1 MRQALKALNWG
12 APLAVSV
19 LAIWMA
25 LGVDQTEQGL
35 PAAPPPAREITAT
48 PPASLYPEP
57 NVDASQPPVPPAP
70 TF

>member
-19 LAIWMA
+19 LAVWMA
-25 LGVDQTEQGL
+25 LGADQTEQAL
-35 PAAPPPAREITAT
+35 PTSQSAREITAT
-48 PPASLYPEP
+48 QPASLYPEP
-57 NVDASQPPVPPAP
+57 NVDASQPPAPQTP